1 MGNDVSSKNARTP
14 IPLDESVCWQLYN
27 SINEQSE
34 PISIFTAK
42 QTFSVECR
50 RSIQVE
56 FQFEF
61 RIKKN
66 EFCLILVF
74 KNNSSSKFN

>member
-1 MGNDVSSKNARTP
+1 MGNDVSSKTARTL

-27 SINEQSE
+27 GINERAE
-34 PISIFTAK
+34 PISFFVSK

-56 FQFEF
+56 ILFEYPNEIFYF
-61 RIKKN
+61 R
-66 EFCLILVF
+66 LVSQ
-74 KNNSSSKFN
+74 NYSPS